1 MTDILQ
7 YIEDNNLTSRHRYRH
22 YTYKRFYLYNL
33 LREEGLTLYEIARI
47 FKRDHASVIHGL
59 KVHND
64 LISVNDRIYLDTLEE
79 LMLIFENYH
88 EEHKLVEDV
97 MNCFSLKQLK
107 KIKFRIK
114 NNLYKELILPS
125 HNID

>member
-7 YIEDNNLTSRHRYRH
+7 YIEDNNLTARHRYRH

-47 FKRDHASVIHGL
+47 FKRDHVSVIHGI
-59 KVHND
+59 KQHKD
-64 LISVNDRIYLDTLEE
+64 LISVNDRIYLDTIEE
-79 LMLIFENYH
+79 LILIFENYH
-88 EEHKLVEDV
+88 EERWLIEDV
-97 MNCFSLKQLK
+97 MNCFCLKQLR

-114 NNLYKELILPS
+114 NNVYKELTLLP
-125 HNID
+125 HNI

>member
-7 YIEDNNLTSRHRYRH
+7 FIEDNKLASRHRYRH
-22 YTYKRFYLYNL
+22 LTYKRFYLYNL

-47 FKRDHASVIHGL
+47 FNRDHASVIHGL
-59 KVHND
+59 RVHND
-64 LISVNDRIYLDTLEE
+64 LISIKDRIYLDTLEE

-88 EEHKLVEDV
+88 EEHSLVEDV
-97 MNCFSLKQLK
+97 MNCFSLQQIK

-125 HNID
+125 HNI